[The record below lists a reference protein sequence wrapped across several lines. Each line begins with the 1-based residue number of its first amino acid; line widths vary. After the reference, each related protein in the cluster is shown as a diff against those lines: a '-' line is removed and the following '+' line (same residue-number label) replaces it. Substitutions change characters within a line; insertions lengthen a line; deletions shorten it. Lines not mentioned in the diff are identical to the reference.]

1 MDALLK
7 DIRYGIRGLAKRP
20 GFTIVIVLTLAL
32 GIGANTAIF
41 TLVNAVLLKT
51 LPVYKPDELVLFG
64 DATGEGTSRGDPPTG
79 DWDLYS
85 YDAYKYIRAHNDAFQ
100 DLCAFRSGESRLSV
114 SPAGTPTVHRA
125 QGHLVTGNYFSVLG
139 VHTILGRTLTPDDD
153 QLNAQ
158 PAAVISYRYWQQ
170 QLGSDPGIVGK
181 SMSLNG
187 VNFTVVGVTPEEFFG
202 ERVRRSPDFWLPL
215 SFQPQVEM
223 RKSALDAKDT
233 FWLQLM
239 GRLTPGVSIQQA
251 QTNSTLA
258 LKQYLTELGGS
269 QPNED
274 LQRSI
279 QGSTA
284 LLIPGGQGISSL
296 RVFYSKPLQML
307 MAIVGMVLL
316 IACANVGSLFLSRAA
331 ARKAEMSLRLA
342 LGASRF
348 RIVRQLLTE
357 SLLLALTGGVCG
369 VLLAQWGVKLIVGM
383 VTKETPLETQPDLP
397 VLGFTA
403 GIAILSG
410 LIFGLLPAIR
420 ASRTDLAGAMKEK
433 SRSGFGRWR
442 LGLSSL
448 LVVTQVCLSMVLLT
462 GAGLFA
468 RSLLK
473 LQQED
478 VGFSHAKV
486 LLADVDPRLAGYKPA
501 ELAPLYGRL
510 LERLKAVPGVDSVS
524 VSSYSPMSGT
534 RSSSNITVQG
544 YEQQRNENMIVSH
557 VLVGPDFNQTLG
569 VPVIQGREIN
579 ERDTASGRK
588 VAVVN
593 QAFIDHFFKNQNPI
607 GRVFWFGDETNP
619 KETIEIIGVMGNIKA
634 ADARTAP
641 METAF
646 LPIYQDE
653 EPYSASVEIRTTGN
667 PSHLGP
673 AIRAAIVEVDPK
685 LPIVNLTT
693 LTEQLNST
701 LKQDRLIARLV
712 SFFGLLALLLACIG
726 LYAVMAHGV
735 VRRTN
740 EIGIRMALGAQR
752 TNILWLM
759 LRDTLIL
766 VLIGMVIGI
775 PLALASASLI
785 SKQLF
790 GLKPTDPLTLI
801 VAAVLLLVV
810 AMFAGYFPARRAS
823 RVDPLIAL
831 RYE

>member
-1 MDALLK
+1 MDSLLK

-41 TLVNAVLLKT
+41 TLVNAVLLKN
-51 LPVYKPDELVLFG
+51 LPVGKPEELVLFG

-79 DWDLYS
+79 EWDLYS

-100 DLCAFRSGESRLSV
+100 DICAFRSGESRLSV
-114 SPAGTPTVHRA
+114 SPAGSPNVHRA
-125 QGHLVTGNYFSVLG
+125 QGHLVTGNYFSLLG
-139 VHTILGRTLTPDDD
+139 VQTILGRPLTPDDD
-153 QLNAQ
+153 QLNAP
-158 PAAVISYRYWQQ
+158 PAAVISYRYWKE
-170 QLGSDPGIVGK
+170 QLGSDSAIVGK
-181 SMSLNG
+181 SMSING
-187 VNFTVVGVTPEEFFG
+187 VNFTVVGVTPEQFFG
-202 ERVRRSPDFWLPL
+202 ERVRKAPDFWVPL
-215 SFQPQVEM
+215 SFQPQIEM
-223 RKSALDAKDT
+223 RKSSLEAKDT
-233 FWLQLM
+233 YWLTLM
-239 GRLTPGVSIQQA
+239 GRIKPGVSIQQA
-251 QTNSTLA
+251 QTTSTLA
-258 LKQYLTELGGS
+258 LKQFLTEQGGS

-274 LQRSI
+274 MQRAI

-284 LLIPGGQGISSL
+284 QLIPGGQGISNL
-296 RVFYSKPLQML
+296 RFNYSRPLQTL
-307 MAIVGMVLL
+307 MGIVAMVLL

-348 RIVRQLLTE
+348 RIVRQLLIE
-357 SLLLALTGGVCG
+357 SLLLALAGGVGG
-369 VLLAQWGVKLIVGM
+369 VILAQWGVKLIVGM
-383 VTKETPLETQPDLP
+383 VTKETPLETQPDLL

-403 GIAILSG
+403 AVAILSG

-433 SRSGFGRWR
+433 SRSGFGRWH

-462 GAGLFA
+462 GAGLFG

-478 VGFSHAKV
+478 VGFSHARV

-501 ELAPLYGRL
+501 ELSPLYERL
-510 LERLKAVPGVDSVS
+510 LARLKAVPGVDSVS
-524 VSSYSPMSGT
+524 LSSYSPMSGT

-544 YEQQRNENMIVSH
+544 YEPRPHENDVVAQVM
-557 VLVGPDFNQTLG
+557 VGPDFARTLG
-569 VPVIQGREIN
+569 VPLLQGREVN
-579 ERDTASGRK
+579 ERDNAAGRK

-593 QAFIDHFFKNQNPI
+593 QAFVDHYFKKQSPL
-607 GRVFWFGDETNP
+607 GHVFCFGDEF
-619 KETIEIIGVMGNIKA
+619 KQEESIEIVGVIGNIKS
-634 ADARTAP
+634 ADARTDP
-641 METAF
+641 LETLYTSIF
-646 LPIYQDE
+646 QDD
-653 EPYSASVEIRTTGN
+653 EPYSASFEVRSNGD
-667 PSHLGP
+667 PSRLGP
-673 AIRAAIVEVDPK
+673 VVRTAIAEVDPR
-685 LPIVNLTT
+685 LPILNVTT
-693 LTEQLNST
+693 LSEQVNDT
-701 LKQDRLIARLV
+701 LKQDRMIAKLV

-752 TNILWLM
+752 TNIVWLI
-759 LRDTLIL
+759 LRDTMIL
-766 VLIGMVIGI
+766 VLIGLAIGF
-775 PLALASASLI
+775 PLALGSATLI

-790 GLKPTDPLTLI
+790 GLKPADPLTLI
-801 VAAVLLLVV
+801 LAASLLTVV
-810 AMFAGYFPARRAS
+810 AMLAGYFPARRAS
-823 RVDPLIAL
+823 RVNPLIAL